1 MSSISSSVSGMSM
14 VVLTMHAIEGSRSGS
29 PQVSGCHS
37 RQTVV
42 TTGHEQVGEQ
52 HVNIFIQVN
61 TQARG
66 VDRHW
71 TCPVAGSTRP
81 AP

>member
-1 MSSISSSVSGMSM
+1 MSDHDARFLGREFQVRFIGP
-14 VVLTMHAIEGSRSGS
+14 T
-29 PQVSGCHS
+29 QVSGCHS

-42 TTGHEQVGEQ
+42 TTGREQVGEQ

-71 TCPVAGSTRP
+71 TCPVAGSNRFP
-81 AP
+81 DQLSGM